1 MASTTNPT
9 DFAKAVADI
18 DAFFTRKPITPIT
31 KATPEQM
38 AAARAAAYATVRHD
52 GLRAG
57 ERIVN
62 GEVYVF
68 NADSRD
74 ADIESALAARA
85 MERAA

>member
-1 MASTTNPT
+1 MTTMQSLEARLAALDAPRVRQPV
-9 DFAKAVADI
+9 AKS
-18 DAFFTRKPITPIT
+18 
-31 KATPEQM
+31 TPEQM

-52 GLRAG
+52 GLLAG

-74 ADIESALAARA
+74 ADIEASLASRALQMAA
-85 MERAA
+85 E